1 MLQDRALPP
10 AGWSL
15 AYYAFDL
22 LHLNG
27 EDDAYGGKKLVSKSG
42 LLSDEEAQKWKP
54 IDWRELHHDGP
65 SEVNRSVVVFALQV
79 HAEPLSAF
87 IKEYFTH
94 P

>member
-1 MLQDRALPP
+1 LLP

-27 EDDAYGGKKLVSKSG
+27 EDDANGGKKLVSKSG

-54 IDWRELHHDGP
+54 IDWRESYTTMDRL
-65 SEVNRSVVVFALQV
+65 
-79 HAEPLSAF
+79 
-87 IKEYFTH
+87 K
-94 P
+94 